1 MTTEVTASSVFL
13 ENMRRLWRHDPEL
26 AQRIDEV
33 PIDASLALQPTK
45 AGPPT
50 ASVTTEDGRTLLLHS
65 RYDPFHEAREFC
77 ASLQTDDA
85 ACVVLSGL
93 GLGYHPRALIEHFGK
108 ETIIIICEPD
118 LVALKTALET
128 TDLAEA
134 VGSGQIEF
142 ITSLDKAAL
151 HQRLS
156 RHSASMMLGT
166 VFAVPP
172 VARDHNAA
180 FHAACRDA
188 ITDFAAYAKVSLTT
202 LVRNAAI
209 TCRNVANNLPTYVA
223 TPPPDLLRNRFSG
236 YPAILVAAGP
246 SLSKNVHLLQGLG
259 DKAVIIAAQ
268 TTLRPLLERGI
279 RPHFVTSLDF
289 SDLSRQFFEGLD
301 VPEEVVLVAEPKAS
315 WQVID
320 AFRCSAVPS
329 AEATATSAPAISRCH
344 MGGDGA
350 PAISWCHTMQDSAP
364 ADSRCHTDEGAAPAD
379 SQCHKDEALR
389 RVILL
394 DNPFARRCVG
404 DELARR
410 ASMEAGATVMHL
422 AFYLAQWLAC
432 NPIIFIGQDLAFGG
446 HCYYA
451 PGVAMH
457 RAWAPELGRYCTLEM
472 KEWERIAR
480 QRRTL
485 RKVPDIDG
493 RPIYTDEQMFTYLQ
507 QFERDFAGCSAQV
520 IDATEGGARKTG
532 AASMRL
538 ADAIAEHCRRPIPPP
553 CFDYL
558 RAAWFDPSRLRPA
571 RKALAARLEELTAF
585 RDLCAETRTQLEE
598 LTGLVETPAEFNRRI
613 ARVDELRTVVQQH
626 ELIYRMVRD
635 VSQLA
640 ELQKIAADRRITV
653 DEATGK
659 HRARRQLQRDRRFME
674 ALLQGCDE
682 LQRILDDSL
691 ARFDDGIAG
700 AAAAPGSRGRAE

>member
-1 MTTEVTASSVFL
+1 MEVTANPVFL

-33 PIDASLALQPTK
+33 PIDAALALEPSR
-45 AGPPT
+45 AGVPT
-50 ASVTTEDGRTLLLHS
+50 ASVIAADGRTLFLHS
-65 RYDPFHEAREFC
+65 RYDPIREAREFC
-77 ASLQTDDA
+77 GSLETDDA
-85 ACVVLSGL
+85 ACVVLCGL
-93 GLGYHPRALIEHFGK
+93 GLGYHLLALIEHFGK
-108 ETIIIICEPD
+108 ETVVIISEPD

-134 VGSGQIEF
+134 IGSGQIEL
-142 ITSLDKAAL
+142 ITSLDKSAL
-151 HQRLS
+151 HQRLG

-172 VARDHNAA
+172 VARDHNAS
-180 FHAACRDA
+180 FHAGCRDA

-209 TCRNVANNLPTYVA
+209 TCRNVANNLPTYVC
-223 TPPPDLLRNRFSG
+223 TPPPDLLRNRFGG

-246 SLSKNVHLLQGLG
+246 SLAKNVDLLKGLE
-259 DKAVIIAAQ
+259 DRAVIIAAQ

-289 SDLSRQFFEGLD
+289 SDLSRQFFEGLE
-301 VPEEVVLVAEPKAS
+301 VPAEVVLVAEPKAS

-320 AFRCSAVPS
+320 AFRSTIGSQRSAISSQHSAVSGWHS
-329 AEATATSAPAISRCH
+329 AVS
-344 MGGDGA
+344 MGA
-350 PAISWCHTMQDSAP
+350 PAIGRYHPEDGTAP
-364 ADSRCHTDEGAAPAD
+364 ADSRCHNE
-379 SQCHKDEALR
+379 ELLR

-410 ASMEAGATVMHL
+410 ASIEAGATVMHL
-422 AFYLAQWLAC
+422 AFYLARWLGC
-432 NPIIFIGQDLAFGG
+432 DPIIFIGQDLAFGG

-457 RAWAPELGRYCTLEM
+457 RAWGPELGRYCTLEM

-485 RKVPDIDG
+485 RKVPDVDG

-507 QFERDFAGCSAQV
+507 QFERDFAGCSARV
-520 IDATEGGARKTG
+520 IDATEGGVKKTG
-532 AASMRL
+532 AASMGL
-538 ADAIAEHCRRPIPPP
+538 AEAIAEHCRGPIPAE

-558 RAAWFDPSRLRPA
+558 RAGWFDPSRLRPA
-571 RKALAARLEELTAF
+571 REALAERLGALSAF
-585 RDLCAETRTQLEE
+585 GDLCAETRELLEE
-598 LTGLVETPAEFNRRI
+598 LTGLVERPTEFNRRI

-640 ELQKIAADRRITV
+640 ELQRIAADRRIDV
-653 DEATGK
+653 DEATGT

-682 LQRILDDSL
+682 LRRILEESL
-691 ARFDDGIAG
+691 ARFDEAIAEATATAG
-700 AAAAPGSRGRAE
+700 VRGRSA